1 MERLNNCLESLNS
14 SLYELSDYI
23 TEKTGCTLEK
33 QAKIAAVVA
42 GVVGAIFAIAALGS
56 LAAAPI
62 SSAVVLVFGLAL
74 AVLARDAFVVLENE
88 EKKGASLK
96 GKFMSLIGKES
107 EVSLDN
113 TSLLKR
119 LV

>member
-1 MERLNNCLESLNS
+1 MERLNNCFEIIHS

-23 TEKTGCTLEK
+23 TEKTGFTLEK

-42 GVVGAIFAIAALGS
+42 GVVGAIFALAAIGS

-62 SSAVVLVFGLAL
+62 LSAVVLVCGLAL
-74 AVLARDAFVVLENE
+74 AVLARDVFVVLENE

-107 EVSLDN
+107 EVSLEN
-113 TSLLKR
+113 TFLLKH